1 MGAPEDRGSHPGYR
15 PPDPRARI
23 WPEDSLPALPD
34 IPDARRGDHVW
45 FEVSGGHATA
55 LGVLRR
61 HLGLAGTAR
70 AAVGLAKRQLRGDP
84 FAGQPPIADTAE
96 WLTRRQLA
104 PVLLLEDTL
113 REDLE
118 LDREETLSVLSDLVA
133 QVGARLLSRRFPSLS
148 PAAWAAASPEA
159 RERLA
164 RRVFD
169 RLGNIT
175 TAEIRTTDQALEL
188 DVTGCRFVQ
197 LLHALGRPHL
207 APLFCAADSV
217 FFEEATAPV
226 TLDRSSTL
234 AGGAHACDFR
244 FRLRTP

>member
-1 MGAPEDRGSHPGYR
+1 M
-15 PPDPRARI
+15 
-23 WPEDSLPALPD
+23 
-34 IPDARRGDHVW
+34 
-45 FEVSGGHATA
+45 
-55 LGVLRR
+55 LRR

-96 WLTRRQLA
+96 WLTRRQLG

-113 REDLE
+113 REDLQ
-118 LDREETLSVLSDLVA
+118 LDTDETLSVLSDLVA

-164 RRVFD
+164 RRVFE
-169 RLGNIT
+169 RIGNI
-175 TAEIRTTDQALEL
+175 AAADIRTTDHALEL
-188 DVTGCRFVQ
+188 DVTACRFVT

-217 FFEEATAPV
+217 FFDDVAAPV
-226 TLDRSSTL
+226 TLDRSATL
-234 AGGAHACDFR
+234 AGGARACDFR
-244 FRLRTP
+244 FRIRTP